1 MDVLLETLRM
11 DADNCQASCLDLT
24 AEIDPVV
31 ARPAPATDRQP
42 SPDRGGA
49 THRRSGHLITPDL
62 PQVPRFDRR
71 RRAPIVFSRHSH
83 SHFSGATL

>member
-1 MDVLLETLRM
+1 ME
-11 DADNCQASCLDLT
+11 AGNCQAECLDLT

-42 SPDRGGA
+42 YPDRGGA
-49 THRRSGHLITPDL
+49 PHPRTWCPITPD
-62 PQVPRFDRR
+62 PPHGPRFDRR